1 MIMNFRGSGVTD
13 MRCKDC
19 DLIICYH
26 NMDIKNQMGNCLNPY
41 SCRRLYSL
49 KRTMDGTKRLFNK
62 DEIVDIVDDICNDIR
77 MCKFQR
83 KSFIERLER
92 KLDD

>member
-1 MIMNFRGSGVTD
+1 MTNMEQLVRNID
-13 MRCKDC
+13 RCKDC
-19 DLIICYH
+19 DLVICFH
-26 NMDIKNQMGNCLNPY
+26 EFDFSTLLGNKTNPY
-41 SCRRLYSL
+41 SCKRLYSL
-49 KRTMDGTKRLFNK
+49 KRTMDGTKGLFNK
-62 DEIVDIVDDICNDIR
+62 DEIVDIVDDICDDIR

>member
-1 MIMNFRGSGVTD
+1 M
-13 MRCKDC
+13 CKDC
-19 DLIICYH
+19 GLMSCYH
-26 NMDIKNQMGNCLNPY
+26 DETMGLKFRNPY

-49 KRTMDGTKRLFNK
+49 KRTMDGTKGLFNK
-62 DEIVDIVDDICNDIR
+62 DEIVDIVDDICDDIR